1 MDILERIPFNY
12 GQAVV
17 FDIDDTLITSD
28 TNEIMSKTFNLFKYC
43 VNKGY
48 HVYIIT
54 ARINT
59 QRVINFTLQQ
69 LSSLGITGY
78 KLIAFRDPN
87 DLNVARY
94 KMNAR
99 RVIPQDIIMS
109 VGDQEWDIGPYG
121 GIGIIVR
128 R

>member
-1 MDILERIPFNY
+1 MDILEKIPFKY
-12 GQAVV
+12 GQAIV
-17 FDIDDTLITSD
+17 FDIDDTLIRSD
-28 TNEIMSKTFNLFKYC
+28 TNEIIPKTFDLFKYC

-54 ARINT
+54 ARVKT

-69 LSSLGITGY
+69 LKDLGITGY
-78 KLIAFRDPN
+78 KLIAFREPN

-99 RVIPQDIIMS
+99 RLIPQNIIMS
-109 VGDQEWDIGPYG
+109 VGDQQWDIGRYG
-121 GIGIIVR
+121 GIGVIVR